1 MGNEDIMEDGLE
13 RRTIPAA
20 IGKHEISFSFFH
32 NLSNATKHT
41 KKLRFANATRKDP
54 QMSVTKIEKSFQQPA
69 ESTDSY
75 SWTGWIESKYPTTIL
90 FKLAAAGY
98 NDNSALFIGDEL
110 VIDNIGVDIIYSDP
124 YTLKGKKR
132 IAIYWSD
139 EGKGSYGIVQFTWKF
154 AVGDGLGCFDWQ
166 FDLGSAFFFHNPLE
180 EIEP

>member
-1 MGNEDIMEDGLE
+1 
-13 RRTIPAA
+13 
-20 IGKHEISFSFFH
+20 
-32 NLSNATKHT
+32 
-41 KKLRFANATRKDP
+41 
-54 QMSVTKIEKSFQQPA
+54 MSVTIIDKPDVPME
-69 ESTDSY
+69 SY
-75 SWTGWIESKYPTTIL
+75 SWTGWVESKYPTTLL
-90 FKLAAAGY
+90 FRLKSD
-98 NDNSALFIGDEL
+98 DNSALFIGDEL
-110 VIDNIGVDIIYSDP
+110 IIDNMGLTGYHGQETVYSDP